1 MDIVIYSKT
10 NCSYCSFV
18 RKILNENN
26 IAYTEY
32 KLDKDF
38 TKDELLAKV
47 PTAKTYPVII
57 IDGEFIGGFSD
68 LKRILEDK
76 HEI

>member
-1 MDIVIYSKT
+1 MDIVMYSKI
-10 NCSYCSFV
+10 NCSYCSFA
-18 RKILNENN
+18 RKMLEEKN
-26 IAYTEY
+26 IKYTEY

-57 IDGEFIGGFSD
+57 IDGEFIGGFSE
-68 LKRILEDK
+68 LKRMLEEK
-76 HEI
+76 NEI